1 MNLTPAEKADSLPT
15 AAPVASTTETATPT
29 PQASN
34 PSSDRP
40 LVVIEPRKS
49 WLGTSLGDL
58 WAYHELLYFLTWRD
72 VKVRYKQATLGVMW
86 AVLQPLLMMLI
97 FSLFFGQLLNVPS
110 DGIPYPLFAFAGL
123 LPWTFFATAA
133 NTSGNSVVNSANLI
147 TKVYFPRLIVP
158 TASVGAALVDFAV
171 TFVVLA
177 LLMAFYG
184 EAPGWG
190 ALMLPVLVVL
200 LVGLVL
206 GFGILM
212 SALNVRYRDV
222 RFALPFMIQLWF
234 FASPIIYPASHVPE
248 RWRWVLALN
257 PMTGII
263 EGFRVALFGRKGF
276 DWLALGISAV
286 FTVALLI
293 YAAFTFRRMEKT
305 FADIV

>member
-1 MNLTPAEKADSLPT
+1 MNLTPAEKADSLQSPT
-15 AAPVASTTETATPT
+15 RIASTTETATPT
-29 PQASN
+29 QTAAH
-34 PSSDRP
+34 PSSERP
-40 LVVIEPRKS
+40 LVVIERRKS
-49 WLGTSLGDL
+49 WLWATLRDL

-133 NTSGNSVVNSANLI
+133 TTSGNSVVNNANRI
-147 TKVYFPRLIVP
+147 TKVYFPRVIVP
-158 TASVGAALVDFAV
+158 TASVAAVLVDFAI
-171 TFVVLA
+171 TCAVLG

-190 ALMLPVLVVL
+190 VLMLPVLVAL
-200 LVGLVL
+200 LTALAL
-206 GFGILM
+206 GFGVLM

-222 RFALPFMIQLWF
+222 RFALPFLIQLWF
-234 FASPIIYPASHVPE
+234 FASPIIYPSSHVPG

-263 EGFRVALFGRKGF
+263 EGFRVALFGRAGF
-276 DWLALGISAV
+276 DWRALSVSAV
-286 FTVALLI
+286 ITAALLVT
-293 YAAFTFRRMEKT
+293 AALTFRRMEKT
-305 FADIV
+305 FADVV